1 MRHGTEG
8 SHAVADLPGATLP
21 GSGIRREWQRFTPA
35 QRLARFAVYFFVVAA
50 FVLSLGT
57 VEVIPEFLW
66 DAPAQMQD
74 LLVRMWPPDYAHYPV
89 SVHDA
94 LVETL
99 HIATL
104 GTVIA
109 VLLAVPLGL
118 LAANNVVP
126 SRTVNTLA
134 KLALVT
140 SRSVNSLVWALLFIA
155 VFGPG
160 ALAGTL
166 AIAFR
171 SIGFVGKLLGEALE
185 EAQPGP
191 VEALKASGTPW
202 PSLLVFGYWPQVK
215 PAFWALVL
223 LRWDI
228 NVRESAVLGLV
239 GAGGIGVALNTA
251 MNLFQ
256 WDRVAVVLL
265 AIFVVVIVAE
275 VVVTWVRGRIL

>member
-1 MRHGTEG
+1 M
-8 SHAVADLPGATLP
+8 
-21 GSGIRREWQRFTPA
+21 
-35 QRLARFAVYFFVVAA
+35 
-50 FVLSLGT
+50 
-57 VEVIPEFLW
+57 
-66 DAPAQMQD
+66 
-74 LLVRMWPPDYAHYPV
+74 
-89 SVHDA
+89 
-94 LVETL
+94 
-99 HIATL
+99 ATL

-118 LAANNVVP
+118 LAAHNVMP

-185 EAQPGP
+185 EAHRGP
-191 VEALKASGTPW
+191 VEALKASGAPW

-265 AIFVVVIVAE
+265 AIFAVVIVAE